1 MNAQFSERSFR
12 RIQTLPRITRHT
24 RRGRCHGTP
33 PLFETCLWIWR
44 ECGRAGRERAGRAA
58 CAASARRTRAA
69 AVWQRGCSSRC
80 HHRRRGGT
88 SEARGGALARPSL
101 AWAPLGLAP
110 PSLGLASPPLGLAA
124 PPLAPPLLGRR
135 SCVSTLPS
143 CLRKSK
149 TSRRIELVE
158 LAEAATALLSLPR
171 RAGEVTSPER
181 RASARL
187 ISRAYRETPGA
198 RHSGFPRRSPQAF
211 W

>member
-1 MNAQFSERSFR
+1 MGA
-12 RIQTLPRITRHT
+12 I
-24 RRGRCHGTP
+24 G
-33 PLFETCLWIWR
+33 
-44 ECGRAGRERAGRAA
+44 AG
-58 CAASARRTRAA
+58 A
-69 AVWQRGCSSRC
+69 AVI
-80 HHRRRGGT
+80 
-88 SEARGGALARPSL
+88 GAGVTAIGVGV
-101 AWAPLGLAP
+101 A
-110 PSLGLASPPLGLAA
+110 
-124 PPLAPPLLGRR
+124 PLAPPLLVSRF
-135 SCVSTLPS
+135 CVSTLPS

-171 RAGEVTSPER
+171 RAGEVTSRER

>member
-24 RRGRCHGTP
+24 RRGRCYGTP

-44 ECGRAGRERAGRAA
+44 GCGRAGRERAGRAA
-58 CAASARRTRAA
+58 CAASARRRRAA
-69 AVWQRGCSSRC
+69 AVWERGYSSRC
-80 HHRRRGGT
+80 HQRRRGGT

-101 AWAPLGLAP
+101 GLAP
-110 PSLGLASPPLGLAA
+110 PSLGLASPPLGLAS
-124 PPLAPPLLGRR
+124 PPLAPPLLVSRF
-135 SCVSTLPS
+135 CVTGPPS

-158 LAEAATALLSLPR
+158 LAEAATARLSLPR

-181 RASARL
+181 RASAR
-187 ISRAYRETPGA
+187 
-198 RHSGFPRRSPQAF
+198 
-211 W
+211 

>member
-12 RIQTLPRITRHT
+12 RIQTLTRSPLHP

-44 ECGRAGRERAGRAA
+44 GCGRAGRERAGRAA
-58 CAASARRTRAA
+58 CAASARRRRAA
-69 AVWQRGCSSRC
+69 AVWERGCSSRC

-101 AWAPLGLAP
+101 GLAP
-110 PSLGLASPPLGLAA
+110 PSLGLASPPLGLASPPLGLA
-124 PPLAPPLLGRR
+124 SPPLAPPLL
-135 SCVSTLPS
+135 VSRFWVTGPPS

-171 RAGEVTSPER
+171 
-181 RASARL
+181 
-187 ISRAYRETPGA
+187 I
-198 RHSGFPRRSPQAF
+198 
-211 W
+211 